1 MDKRALKKIKK
12 YVLIFGGIALMTSLA
27 YATGTFFPNPWVE
40 KKLTDTKESSMIKEW
55 KSYGLFAP
63 SIEYSNEVEFILAVG
78 KCIGYHNLMLSYEKR
93 IHRDIIVAMAVL
105 ETGYGESRF
114 AKEGNNLFGIR
125 TWNPKVPQLKPRD
138 LPKAKFGVKKY
149 ETKCD
154 SVLDMIEIINRH
166 PAYEGFRIV
175 RTEQLKTGVV
185 DLDKQIDELHKW
197 STNPDYTKLVKSK
210 AKDVEKIL
218 IKHYGN
224 GK

>member
-1 MDKRALKKIKK
+1 MEIIRIICTQ
-12 YVLIFGGIALMTSLA
+12 VLNI
-27 YATGTFFPNPWVE
+27 PN
-40 KKLTDTKESSMIKEW
+40 D
-55 KSYGLFAP
+55 
-63 SIEYSNEVEFILAVG
+63 VEFILAVG
-78 KCIGYHNLMLSYEKR
+78 KCIGYHNLMLSHEKR

-175 RTEQLKTGVV
+175 RAEQLKTGVT

-197 STNPDYTKLVKSK
+197 STNPRLYKTVKSK